1 MYSGFHRQYNER
13 SHIMAI
19 KQLSI
24 FVENREGTLV
34 TVTDAIAKAGVDIRA
49 MSVADTNDFGIFR
62 LIVTDIAKAKKALDE
77 ANAFVSVTEVVG
89 VALEDKPGALAKVVK
104 ILADQNINIEYMYA
118 FITVSKQFAYVVLR
132 VENNEETEK
141 ILSENGIRLVTEKDM
156 EEL

>member
-1 MYSGFHRQYNER
+1 
-13 SHIMAI
+13 MAI

-62 LIVTDIAKAKKALDE
+62 LIVTDEDKAKQSLEE
-77 ANAFVSVTEVVG
+77 AGAFVSITEVVA

-104 ILADQNINIEYMYA
+104 ILADNNINIEYMYA
-118 FITVSKQFAYVVLR
+118 FITISKQYAYVVLR
-132 VENNEETEK
+132 VADNDKTEK
-141 ILSENGIRLVTEKDM
+141 ILTENGVQLVTEADM
-156 EEL
+156 DKL

>member
-1 MYSGFHRQYNER
+1 
-13 SHIMAI
+13 MAI

-62 LIVTDIAKAKKALDE
+62 LIVTDIDKAKQSLDE
-77 ANAFVSVTEVVG
+77 AGAFVSITEVVA

-104 ILADQNINIEYMYA
+104 ILADNSINIEYMYA

-132 VENNEETEK
+132 VADNEVTEK
-141 ILSENGIRLVTEKDM
+141 ILTDNGIQLVTEADM
-156 EEL
+156 EKL

>member
-1 MYSGFHRQYNER
+1 
-13 SHIMAI
+13 MAI

-141 ILSENGIRLVTEKDM
+141 ILSEHGIRLVTEKDM